1 MGNPC
6 LDLCSPGAMR
16 SQQSAMHSYRTVRH
30 RPRRRELR
38 GTFTVDAAIYAQPLY
53 VSGLNIGGGTHNV
66 VYVAT
71 LNDSVYA
78 IDADTYGPHSS
89 KFTIYW
95 SRTGSTSLIYDRP
108 QRKQRNHEAGRFSGQ
123 LWVPVAAAPGIRVD
137 PEVPHPHDA
146 GKRLERE
153 P

>member
-78 IDADTYGPHSS
+78 IDADTYGPQPSN
-89 KFTIYW
+89 FTIYW
-95 SRTGSTSLIYDRP
+95 SRTGNTSLIYDCGP
-108 QRKQRNHEAGRFSGQ
+108 HGQIVAHAPNLPSVGILSTPVIDASAGVDVPGGRLSGQ
-123 LWVPVAAAPGIRVD
+123 PVQPA
-137 PEVPHPHDA
+137 
-146 GKRLERE
+146 
-153 P
+153 